1 MATNTHI
8 EWTEATW
15 NPVTGCTKT
24 SPGCANCYA
33 ERMTRRL
40 KAMGSHN
47 YRKGFKVTTHP
58 AMLDYPLG
66 WRKPRMIFVNSM
78 GDLFHEN
85 VPVSFIQRVF
95 NVMESAH
102 WHTYQALTKRA
113 ERLFDI
119 APELPWPDNVWM
131 GVTVEDKEHLYRID
145 SLRATKAKVKFIS
158 FEPLLEQIGKVDLT
172 GIDWAIVG
180 GESGPGAR
188 PMQPEWAR
196 ELRDQCIKAK
206 VPFFFKQWGGFNKK
220 KAGKIL
226 DGKIWMRM
234 PETDITS
241 PTNIAR

>member
-1 MATNTHI
+1 MALTNI

-40 KAMGSHN
+40 QAMGQHN
-47 YRKGFKVTTHP
+47 YRKGFKVATHP

-78 GDLFHEN
+78 GDLFHES

-95 NVMESAH
+95 KVMESAH
-102 WHTYQALTKRA
+102 WHTYQVLTKRA
-113 ERLFDI
+113 ERLFDL
-119 APELPWPDNVWM
+119 APELSWPDNVWM
-131 GVTVEDKEHLYRID
+131 GVTVEDREHLYRID
-145 SLRATKAKVKFIS
+145 SLRTTKAKVKFIS
-158 FEPLLEQIGKVDLT
+158 FEPLLGQIGKVDLT
-172 GIDWAIVG
+172 DIDWAIVG

-196 ELRDQCIKAK
+196 ELRDQCIKNK

-234 PETDITS
+234 PKVLEDKVI
-241 PTNIAR
+241 

>member
-1 MATNTHI
+1 MALTNI

-40 KAMGSHN
+40 KAMGVHN
-47 YRKGFKVTTHP
+47 YKKGFKVSTHP
-58 AMLDYPLG
+58 GMLDYPLG

-78 GDLFHEN
+78 GDLFHED
-85 VPVSFIQRVF
+85 VPVSFIKRVF
-95 NVMESAH
+95 KVMERTH
-102 WHTYQALTKRA
+102 WHTYQVLTKRA

-145 SLRATKAKVKFIS
+145 SLRTTKAKVKFIS
-158 FEPLLEQIGKVDLT
+158 FEPLLGKMGKVDLT
-172 GIDWAIVG
+172 DIDWAIVG

-188 PMQPEWAR
+188 AMQPEWAR
-196 ELRDQCIKAK
+196 ELRDQCIKTK

-234 PETDITS
+234 PEVTENK
-241 PTNIAR
+241 PV

>member
-1 MATNTHI
+1 MALTNI

-40 KAMGSHN
+40 KAMGQPN
-47 YRKGFKVTTHP
+47 YKKGFKVAMHP

-78 GDLFHEN
+78 GDLFHED

-95 NVMESAH
+95 KVMESAH
-102 WHTYQALTKRA
+102 WHTYQVLTKRA

-119 APELPWPDNVWM
+119 ASELPWPDNVWM

-145 SLRATKAKVKFIS
+145 SLRTTKAKVKFIS
-158 FEPLLEQIGKVDLT
+158 FEPLLGKMGKVDLT

-180 GESGPGAR
+180 GESGPGSR

-234 PETDITS
+234 PEVTENK
-241 PTNIAR
+241 PA